1 MRITMIGTGYV
12 GLVSGACL
20 SEVGHEVI
28 CVDKDQRKIDGLK
41 QGVMPIYE
49 PGLDALVA
57 RNVEAGRLS
66 FTTELKP
73 AVDGADA
80 VFIAVGTP
88 SRKADGHAD
97 LSYVYGAAREIAEA
111 VTGPVVIVTKS
122 TVPVG
127 TGDEVERIVHL
138 ANPAAEVA
146 VVSNPEFLREGAAIE
161 DFMKP
166 DRVVI
171 GTEDSRAREI
181 MQQIYAPF
189 EGPDSPL
196 LFTARRTS
204 ELIKYAAN
212 AFLSIKITFINEV
225 ADLCEAVGADVRDV
239 SRGIGLDN
247 RIGAKFL
254 NAGPGYGGSCFPKD
268 TLALLKTAEDFAAPI
283 RVVDVVVQVNEARK
297 RAMGRKVLKAMGGD
311 PRGRTVAVLG
321 LTFKPNTDDM
331 REAPS
336 LSIIRALQ
344 DAGCKIRAHDP
355 EGEEQARE
363 LLNDVTF
370 ADDAYEA
377 VQGADA
383 VALVTEWD
391 EYRRLDLKRLATTM
405 ATPVFVD
412 LRNVYTRA
420 EAEAA
425 GFVYEAVGRGAKEG
439 EKA

>member
-1 MRITMIGTGYV
+1 
-12 GLVSGACL
+12 
-20 SEVGHEVI
+20 
-28 CVDKDQRKIDGLK
+28 
-41 QGVMPIYE
+41 
-49 PGLDALVA
+49 
-57 RNVEAGRLS
+57 
-66 FTTELKP
+66 
-73 AVDGADA
+73 
-80 VFIAVGTP
+80 
-88 SRKADGHAD
+88 
-97 LSYVYGAAREIAEA
+97 
-111 VTGPVVIVTKS
+111 
-122 TVPVG
+122 
-127 TGDEVERIVHL
+127 
-138 ANPAAEVA
+138 
-146 VVSNPEFLREGAAIE
+146 
-161 DFMKP
+161 
-166 DRVVI
+166 
-171 GTEDSRAREI
+171 
-181 MQQIYAPF
+181 
-189 EGPDSPL
+189 
-196 LFTARRTS
+196 
-204 ELIKYAAN
+204 
-212 AFLSIKITFINEV
+212 
-225 ADLCEAVGADVRDV
+225 
-239 SRGIGLDN
+239 
-247 RIGAKFL
+247 
-254 NAGPGYGGSCFPKD
+254 
-268 TLALLKTAEDFAAPI
+268 
-283 RVVDVVVQVNEARK
+283 VVDVVVQVNEARK

-425 GFVYEAVGRGAKEG
+425 GFVYEAVGRGAKES

>member
-1 MRITMIGTGYV
+1 MIGTGYV

-20 SEVGHEVI
+20 SEVGHEVV
-28 CVDKDQRKIDGLK
+28 CVDKDARKIDGLRR
-41 QGVMPIYE
+41 GVMPIYE

-57 RNVEAGRLS
+57 RNVDAGRLS
-66 FTTELKP
+66 FTTDLKP
-73 AVDGADA
+73 AVAGADA

-111 VTGPVVIVTKS
+111 MTNSIVIVTKS

-127 TGDEVERIVHL
+127 TGDEVERIVRQ
-138 ANPAAEVA
+138 ANPDIEFA

-171 GTEDSRAREI
+171 GTDDERARGV
-181 MQQIYAPF
+181 MGKIYAPF
-189 EGPDSPL
+189 ESENSPL

-268 TLALLKTAEDFAAPI
+268 TLALLKTAEDYASPI
-283 RVVDVVVQVNEARK
+283 RVVDVVVQVNESRK
-297 RAMGRKVLKAMGGD
+297 RAMGRKVLKAMGGGD
-311 PRGRTVAVLG
+311 PRGKTVAILG

-344 DAGCKIRAHDP
+344 DAGCNIRAHDP

-363 LLNDVTF
+363 LLNDIHF
-370 ADDAYEA
+370 ARDAYDAAE
-377 VQGADA
+377 GADA
-383 VALVTEWD
+383 IALVTEWD
-391 EYRRLDLKRLATTM
+391 DYRRMDLKRLASVM

-412 LRNVYTRA
+412 LRNVYSRD
-420 EAEAA
+420 EVEAA
-425 GFVYEAVGRGAKEG
+425 GFAYEAVGRGAKENRP
-439 EKA
+439 A